1 MLKAVIFD
9 MDGVLIDSEPFH
21 LVVNEKIFANLG
33 INLSEEEYHSFI
45 GTTHKDM
52 WSTIKKR
59 YNLPQ
64 SVPELVNMQV
74 SGNIDYIKNEEIE
87 PIKIKGVSR
96 LLSKMAHENI
106 KIGIASSSP
115 TEVIELVINKLGIS
129 GYFSAITGGEE
140 IEKGKPAPDIF
151 LRAAKRLNVKPPD
164 CLVVEDSKNGVL
176 AAKAAGMKC
185 IGFQNP
191 NSGNQNLE
199 KADLIIDRYDF
210 VKISTLKNLFKN
222 EKQTNKSE

>member
-21 LVVNEKIFANLG
+21 LTVNEKIFADLG
-33 INLSEEEYHSFI
+33 INLGEEEYLSFI

-52 WSTIKKR
+52 WSTIKER

-74 SGNIDYIKNEEIE
+74 SGNINYIKNEEIE
-87 PIKIKGVSR
+87 EIKGISG
-96 LLSKMAHENI
+96 LLSKIASENI

-115 TEVIELVINKLGIS
+115 TKVIELAINKLGIS
-129 GYFSAITGGEE
+129 DYFSAIVGGEE
-140 IEKGKPAPDIF
+140 IDRGKPSPDIF
-151 LRAAKRLNVKPPD
+151 LKAAKRLNTEPSECIVI
-164 CLVVEDSKNGVL
+164 EDSKNGVL

-185 IGFQNP
+185 IGFENP
-191 NSGNQNLE
+191 NSGNQDLR
-199 KADLIIDRYDF
+199 KADLIADNYDSLK
-210 VKISTLKNLFKN
+210 VNTLKNLF
-222 EKQTNKSE
+222 

>member
-52 WSTIKKR
+52 WGTIKKR

-74 SGNIDYIKNEEIE
+74 SGNIDHIKNEEIE
-87 PIKIKGVSR
+87 PIKIKGVTD
-96 LLSKMAHENI
+96 LLSKIARANI

-129 GYFSAITGGEE
+129 DYFSAIVGGEE
-140 IEKGKPAPDIF
+140 IKKGKPSPDIF
-151 LRAAKRLNVKPPD
+151 LKAAKRLNSKPSD
-164 CLVVEDSKNGVL
+164 CIVIEDSKNGVL
-176 AAKAAGMKC
+176 AAKTAGMKC
-185 IGFQNP
+185 VGFKNP
-191 NSGNQNLE
+191 NSGKQDLG
-199 KADLIIDRYDF
+199 KADLIVENYDSLN
-210 VKISTLKNLFKN
+210 VSTLKNLF
-222 EKQTNKSE
+222 

>member
-1 MLKAVIFD
+1 MMLEAVIFD

-33 INLSEEEYHSFI
+33 INLSEDEYQNFI

-52 WSTIKKR
+52 WTTIKNR

-87 PIKIKGVSR
+87 SIKIKGVTD
-96 LLSKMAHENI
+96 LLSRISREKI

-115 TEVIELVINKLGIS
+115 TEVIDLVIKKLGIS
-129 GYFSAITGGEE
+129 GYFSSVVGGEE
-140 IEKGKPAPDIF
+140 IKRGKPAPDIF
-151 LRAAKRLNVKPPD
+151 LKAAERLKKEPAD
-164 CLVVEDSKNGVL
+164 CIVIEDSKNGTL
-176 AAKAAGMKC
+176 AAKAAEMKC
-185 IGFQNP
+185 IGFKNL

-199 KADLIIDRYDF
+199 KADLIIDNYDSLT
-210 VKISTLKNLFKN
+210 VKTLRDLF
-222 EKQTNKSE
+222 

>member
-33 INLSEEEYHSFI
+33 INLSEDEYHSFI

-87 PIKIKGVSR
+87 PIKIKGVAR
-96 LLSKMAHENI
+96 LLSKIARENI
-106 KIGIASSSP
+106 RTGIASSSP
-115 TEVIELVINKLGIS
+115 TEVIELVINKLKIS
-129 GYFSAITGGEE
+129 NYFSAIVGGEE
-140 IEKGKPAPDIF
+140 IEKGKPSPDIF
-151 LRAAKRLNVKPPD
+151 LKAAKRLNAEPSECIVI
-164 CLVVEDSKNGVL
+164 EDSKNGVL
-176 AAKAAGMKC
+176 AAKAAEMKC
-185 IGFQNP
+185 VGFKNP
-191 NSGNQNLE
+191 NSGNQDLE
-199 KADLIIDRYDF
+199 KADLIIDNYDSLN
-210 VKISTLKNLFKN
+210 INILKNLF
-222 EKQTNKSE
+222 

>member
-1 MLKAVIFD
+1 MLEAVIFD

-33 INLSEEEYHSFI
+33 INLSEDEYHGFI

-52 WSTIKKR
+52 WTTIKNR

-64 SVPELVNMQV
+64 EVSELVNMQV

-87 PIKIKGVSR
+87 LIKIKGVTD
-96 LLSKMAHENI
+96 LLSRISRENI

-115 TEVIELVINKLGIS
+115 TEVIDLVIKKLGIS
-129 GYFSAITGGEE
+129 GYFSSIVGGEE
-140 IEKGKPAPDIF
+140 IKRGKPAPDIF
-151 LRAAKRLNVKPPD
+151 LKAAERLKKEPAD
-164 CLVVEDSKNGVL
+164 CIVIEDSKNGTL

-185 IGFQNP
+185 IGFKNP

-199 KADLIIDRYDF
+199 KADLIIDNYDSLT
-210 VKISTLKNLFKN
+210 VKTLRDLF
-222 EKQTNKSE
+222 

>member
-1 MLKAVIFD
+1 MLEAVIFD

-33 INLSEEEYHSFI
+33 INLSEDEYHSFI

-87 PIKIKGVSR
+87 PIKIKGVTD
-96 LLSKMAHENI
+96 LLSKIARENI
-106 KIGIASSSP
+106 KTGIASSSP

-129 GYFSAITGGEE
+129 NYFSAIVGGEE
-140 IEKGKPAPDIF
+140 IKKGKPSPDIF
-151 LRAAKRLNVKPPD
+151 LKAAKRLNSKPSG
-164 CLVVEDSKNGVL
+164 CIVIEDSKNGVL

-185 IGFQNP
+185 IGFNNP

-199 KADLIIDRYDF
+199 KADLIIDNYDSLN
-210 VKISTLKNLFKN
+210 INTLKNLF
-222 EKQTNKSE
+222 

>member
-1 MLKAVIFD
+1 MLEAVIFD

-21 LVVNEKIFANLG
+21 LVVNERIFEDLG
-33 INLSEEEYHSFI
+33 INMSEDEYHSFI

-52 WSTIKKR
+52 WTIIKNR

-74 SGNIDYIKNEEIE
+74 SGNIDYIKNEEIQS
-87 PIKIKGVSR
+87 IKIKGITD
-96 LLSKMAHENI
+96 LLSRISRENI

-115 TEVIELVINKLGIS
+115 NEVINLVIKKLNIS
-129 GYFSAITGGEE
+129 DYFSAIVGGEE
-140 IEKGKPAPDIF
+140 IKKGKPAPDIF
-151 LRAAKRLNVKPPD
+151 LKAAKRLEEKPSD
-164 CLVVEDSKNGVL
+164 CIVVEDSKNGTL

-185 IGFQNP
+185 IGFKNP

-199 KADLIIDRYDF
+199 KADLIIDNYDSLT
-210 VKISTLKNLFKN
+210 VKTLRDLF
-222 EKQTNKSE
+222 

>member
-33 INLSEEEYHSFI
+33 INLSEDEYHSLI

-74 SGNIDYIKNEEIE
+74 NGNVNYIKNEKIE
-87 PIKIKGVSR
+87 AIKGVTD
-96 LLSKMAHENI
+96 LLSEIFNEKI

-129 GYFSAITGGEE
+129 HYFSAIVGGEK
-140 IEKGKPAPDIF
+140 IERGKPAPEIF
-151 LRAAKRLNVKPPD
+151 LKAAKLLKAEPNN
-164 CLVVEDSKNGVL
+164 CLVIEDSKNGVT

-185 IGFQNP
+185 IGFKNP
-191 NSGNQNLE
+191 NSGNQDLR
-199 KADLIIDRYDF
+199 KTDLIVDNYDSL
-210 VKISTLKNLFKN
+210 KINTLRNLF
-222 EKQTNKSE
+222 

>member
-1 MLKAVIFD
+1 MLEAVIFD

-33 INLSEEEYHSFI
+33 INLSEDEYHSFI

-74 SGNIDYIKNEEIE
+74 SGNINYIKNEDIE
-87 PIKIKGVSR
+87 PLKIEGITD
-96 LLSKMAHENI
+96 LLSKIARYNI

-115 TEVIELVINKLGIS
+115 TEVIELVINELRIS
-129 GYFSAITGGEE
+129 GYFSSITGGEE
-140 IEKGKPAPDIF
+140 ITKGKPAPEIF
-151 LRAAKRLNVKPPD
+151 LKAANRLNTKPPD
-164 CLVVEDSKNGVL
+164 CLVIEDSKNGVL

-185 IGFQNP
+185 VGYKNP

-199 KADLIIDRYDF
+199 KADLITDNYDSLD
-210 VKISTLKNLFKN
+210 VETLRDLF
-222 EKQTNKSE
+222 

>member
-21 LVVNEKIFANLG
+21 LAVNEKIFADLG
-33 INLSEEEYHSFI
+33 INLGEDEYLSYI

-59 YNLPQ
+59 HSLPQ

-74 SGNIDYIKNEEIE
+74 SGNINYIKKEDIE
-87 PIKIKGVSR
+87 PIKIKGVGR
-96 LLSKMAHENI
+96 LLSEIARENI

-115 TEVIELVINKLGIS
+115 TKVIELVINKLKLS
-129 GYFSAITGGEE
+129 DYFSAIVGGEE
-140 IEKGKPAPDIF
+140 IDRGKPSPDIF
-151 LRAAKRLNVKPPD
+151 FKAAKRLNTKPSD
-164 CLVVEDSKNGVL
+164 CIVIEDSKNGVL

-185 IGFQNP
+185 IGFKNP
-191 NSGNQNLE
+191 NSGNQNLRA
-199 KADLIIDRYDF
+199 ADLIIDNYDSLN
-210 VKISTLKNLFKN
+210 VETLRGLF
-222 EKQTNKSE
+222 

>member
-33 INLSEEEYHSFI
+33 INLSEDEYQSFI

-52 WSTIKKR
+52 WSIIKEKYR
-59 YNLPQ
+59 LPQ
-64 SVPELVNMQV
+64 SVPELVDMQV
-74 SGNIDYIKNEEIE
+74 SGNINYIKNEEIE
-87 PIKIKGVSR
+87 AIKGVNN
-96 LLSKMAHENI
+96 LLSEIACENI

-115 TEVIELVINKLGIS
+115 TEVIELVTNKLGIS
-129 GYFSAITGGEE
+129 DYFSAIVGGEK

-151 LRAAKRLNVKPPD
+151 LEAAKLLNANPSD
-164 CLVVEDSKNGVL
+164 CVVIEDSENGAL

-185 IGFQNP
+185 IGFKNP
-191 NSGNQNLE
+191 NSGNQDLR
-199 KADLIIDRYDF
+199 KADLIVDKYDSLN
-210 VKISTLKNLFKN
+210 VNVLRNLF
-222 EKQTNKSE
+222 

>member
-33 INLSEEEYHSFI
+33 INLSEDEYHGFI

-87 PIKIKGVSR
+87 PIKIKGVTD
-96 LLSKMAHENI
+96 LLSKIARENI

-115 TEVIELVINKLGIS
+115 TEVIKLVINKLGIS
-129 GYFSAITGGEE
+129 DYFSAIVGGEE
-140 IEKGKPAPDIF
+140 IKKGKPSPDIF
-151 LRAAKRLNVKPPD
+151 LKAAKRLKSKPFD
-164 CLVVEDSKNGVL
+164 CIVIEDSKNGVL

-185 IGFQNP
+185 IGFKNP
-191 NSGNQNLE
+191 NSGNQDLR
-199 KADLIIDRYDF
+199 KADLIIENYD
-210 VKISTLKNLFKN
+210 SLNTNTLKDLF
-222 EKQTNKSE
+222 

>member
-1 MLKAVIFD
+1 MLEAVIFD

-33 INLSEEEYHSFI
+33 INLSEDEYHSFI

-64 SVPELVNMQV
+64 SVPKLVNMQV
-74 SGNIDYIKNEEIE
+74 SGNINYIKNEEIE
-87 PIKIKGVSR
+87 AIEGVTNLISEIKRKN
-96 LLSKMAHENI
+96 L

-115 TEVIELVINKLGIS
+115 TEVIELIINKLGIS
-129 GYFSAITGGEE
+129 HYFSAIVGGEG
-140 IEKGKPAPDIF
+140 IERGKPAPEIF
-151 LRAAKRLNVKPPD
+151 LKAAKVLNTKPAA
-164 CLVVEDSKNGVL
+164 CLVIEDSENGVK

-185 IGFQNP
+185 VGFKNP
-191 NSGNQNLE
+191 NSGNQDLG
-199 KADLIIDRYDF
+199 KADLIVDNYDSLN
-210 VKISTLKNLFKN
+210 VNTLKNLF
-222 EKQTNKSE
+222 

>member
-21 LVVNEKIFANLG
+21 LDVNEKIFANLG
-33 INLSEEEYHSFI
+33 INLSEDEYHGFI

-52 WSTIKKR
+52 WTMIKKR

-74 SGNIDYIKNEEIE
+74 SGNIEYIKNEEIE
-87 PIKIKGVSR
+87 PIKIKGITD
-96 LLSKMAHENI
+96 LLSRIARENI

-115 TEVIELVINKLGIS
+115 TEVIELVINKLSIS
-129 GYFSAITGGEE
+129 DYFAAITGGEE
-140 IEKGKPAPDIF
+140 IKKGKPAPDIF
-151 LRAAKRLNVKPPD
+151 LKAAKRLDVEPSS
-164 CLVVEDSKNGVL
+164 CIVVEDSRNGVF

-185 IGFQNP
+185 VAYKNP
-191 NSGNQNLE
+191 NSGNQDLS
-199 KADLIIDRYDF
+199 KADLIIDSYDSLN
-210 VKISTLKNLFKN
+210 VETLRDL
-222 EKQTNKSE
+222 S

>member
-33 INLSEEEYHSFI
+33 INLGEEEYHGFI

-74 SGNIDYIKNEEIE
+74 SGNINYIKNEKIE
-87 PIKIKGVSR
+87 EIKGISD
-96 LLSKMAHENI
+96 LLSKIALENI

-129 GYFSAITGGEE
+129 NYFSAIVGGEE
-140 IEKGKPAPDIF
+140 IKKGKPSPDIF
-151 LRAAKRLNVKPPD
+151 LKAAKRLDAKPSD
-164 CLVVEDSKNGVL
+164 CTVIEDSKNGVL

-185 IGFQNP
+185 VGFKNP
-191 NSGNQNLE
+191 NSGNQDLR
-199 KADLIIDRYDF
+199 KADLIADKYDSLN
-210 VKISTLKNLFKN
+210 VSTLKDLF
-222 EKQTNKSE
+222 

>member
-1 MLKAVIFD
+1 MLEAVIFD

-33 INLSEEEYHSFI
+33 INLSEDEYHSFI

-74 SGNIDYIKNEEIE
+74 SGNINYIKNEEIG
-87 PIKIKGVSR
+87 PIKIKGVTE
-96 LLSKMAHENI
+96 LLSKIARENI

-115 TEVIELVINKLGIS
+115 TEVIELVLNKLGIS
-129 GYFSAITGGEE
+129 DYFSGVVGGEE
-140 IEKGKPAPDIF
+140 IKKGKPSPDIF
-151 LRAAKRLNVKPPD
+151 LKAAKRLDAKPSD
-164 CLVVEDSKNGVL
+164 CIVIEDSKNGVL
-176 AAKAAGMKC
+176 AAKAAGMRC
-185 IGFQNP
+185 VGFKNP
-191 NSGNQNLE
+191 NSGNQDLG
-199 KADLIIDRYDF
+199 KADLIVDNYN
-210 VKISTLKNLFKN
+210 SLKVRILRNLL
-222 EKQTNKSE
+222 

>member
-21 LVVNEKIFANLG
+21 LVVNERIFADLG
-33 INLSEEEYHSFI
+33 INLSEDEYHGFI

-74 SGNIDYIKNEEIE
+74 SGNIGYIKNEEIE
-87 PIKIKGVSR
+87 PIKIKGITD
-96 LLSKMAHENI
+96 LLSKIAGENI

-115 TEVIELVINKLGIS
+115 TEVIKLVINKLGIS
-129 GYFSAITGGEE
+129 NYFAAIVGGEE
-140 IEKGKPAPDIF
+140 IKEGKPSPDIF
-151 LRAAKRLNVKPPD
+151 LKAAKRLNSNPSD
-164 CLVVEDSKNGVL
+164 CIVIEDSKNGVL

-185 IGFQNP
+185 VGFKNP
-191 NSGNQNLE
+191 NSGNQDLR
-199 KADLIIDRYDF
+199 KADLIIENYDSLD
-210 VKISTLKNLFKN
+210 INTLRNLF
-222 EKQTNKSE
+222 